1 MWERLNSIYKRT
13 DMKRL
18 ERYTEVEIDEGIYKI
33 KTLLRVDHK
42 ESYLQ

>member
-18 ERYTEVEIDEGIYKI
+18 ERYTEVEIDEGLYKI
-33 KTLLRVDHK
+33 KSLLRVNHK
-42 ESYLQ
+42 ETNLQ

>member
-1 MWERLNSIYKRT
+1 MVEELNSIYKRT

-18 ERYTEVEIDEGIYKI
+18 ERYTEVEIDEGLHKTR
-33 KTLLRVDHK
+33 TLLRVNPK

>member
-1 MWERLNSIYKRT
+1 MGEELNSIYKRT

-18 ERYTEVEIDEGIYKI
+18 ERYTEVEIDEGLYKI
-33 KTLLRVDHK
+33 RTLLRVNHN